1 MEKLPKNMYNVRY
14 RFSPFLFRSYLLS
27 NLELPSSIHT
37 LKWNHFCLHFLF
49 WFWLTLVNTDCGD
62 YNFVVVV
69 PFMPVKADQVLGL
82 TEGKDPVASLNLGVN
97 KEEWCF
103 YIPCPCLHI
112 ERHSFIV
119 EQTLEKSN
127 RMPPW
132 NRLHYRT
139 PEIGAPKSSMIIL
152 RNWKKRFRL

>member
-1 MEKLPKNMYNVRY
+1 MEKLPKKYVQCTISV
-14 RFSPFLFRSYLLS
+14 FPLSFPFLFTIKFGVALL
-27 NLELPSSIHT
+27 HT

-62 YNFVVVV
+62 YNFVVVVV

-119 EQTLEKSN
+119 EQTFEKSN